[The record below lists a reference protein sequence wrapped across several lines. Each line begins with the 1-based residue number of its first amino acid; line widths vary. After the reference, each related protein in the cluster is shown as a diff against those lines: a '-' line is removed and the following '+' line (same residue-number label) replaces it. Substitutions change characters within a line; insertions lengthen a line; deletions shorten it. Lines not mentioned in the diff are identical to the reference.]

1 MLVGRKGFEG
11 FTACWRSAPGPWTDV
26 LNPMPKYVASRSVL
40 GQLDCN
46 AEAIDGDAVEGVPK
60 LRPSTPAIS

>member
-40 GQLDCN
+40 GQLD
-46 AEAIDGDAVEGVPK
+46 GDAVEGVPK